1 MTKRNWFGYIVMI
14 AVCFLISGCSLLD
27 NLLFTKSEVPEFSF
41 SGYVRADG
49 EPLADATVDCGIS
62 SCQTDEN
69 GYYSFN
75 KLSKVV
81 NVSVSKAGYLFSD
94 ELVFVNSLS
103 TDVNFY
109 GYKLFDKSGVVKNN
123 DVVIPN
129 VKIEAVSENGKF
141 ETMTNESGEFYLSN
155 LAGQVKVTA
164 TKEKYN
170 FFTQSFTIAKEDNV
184 VITGITD
191 IAGKINVDSKADKSD
206 FELLCNDYTININDD
221 LTFLAQNVAPGDKII
236 LKSSKYF
243 VSKNEIKIGSTDDIS
258 FDCFKYYDIQ
268 GEVSCGNQK
277 LNNVKVMFGKL
288 ETESINGKFK
298 FEKVYGSRDIKCEL
312 NGFEFENKNVSADN
326 SSVQI
331 KATTKVEIQ
340 VALDVGNDFSG
351 VKLKVGDRIID
362 KCSSTGKFEI
372 AGIEFGQVISVE
384 SLDYHADTTLEVN
397 DNLPKTISLQKH
409 YSLKV
414 NTTADNQPLSDVDVI
429 VSNKT
434 YKTDENGFVQIDKLY
449 GTNECVLEKT
459 GYKFESTYLVNY
471 YQSKI
476 NAVGQLLFDIVGS
489 VRSGEIILDSAKIV
503 CNDVEYSSNELGEF
517 QIQNVYGVV
526 NLTIEKSGYNTQTL
540 SVSKDGGRLDINLNY
555 DVMGLILCADM
566 PIEDVKVSNG
576 QNSVNS
582 QKDGKFKL
590 SGLYGENEIT
600 FAKDFYNIQS
610 QTLSF
615 GKYLQINTTYSVKGN
630 VSSSNGAV
638 SGLGIWILSKNYG
651 TTQSTTTDEKGNYS
665 FEGLSGSYALY
676 YDESTSLSLK
686 PKIYN
691 VNFGDKYDFSDKGFG
706 FGGKVT
712 CGGVG
717 LEGVKIRIG
726 NLQTLTDKDGA
737 YNFALVPASGIL
749 TLTKEGYNFENSG
762 MDVDE
767 EFDGRENV
775 NFEATYKVVIRVK
788 SGLTTISN
796 VQVSLNGNVCGN
808 TDENG
813 TMEILGL
820 TGSNSVEFSLNKYK
834 FVGLKT
840 FDTYQVLDI
849 DASMDIA
856 VLVKTG
862 DIRVGGAEVKVNGV
876 IQSSQTDNNGLIEL
890 KEIRIGDTIEF
901 SKTNYKFDSILISG
915 YLENLIANCS
925 YKISGNISNCG
936 NRLAGVTVTMG
947 ERVTLTDELG
957 YFEFDDVQ
965 GEQTL
970 RLSKN
975 GFDFDDVIVNSA
987 DTLNIMSKYSI
998 AGKVMLS
1005 TGLGISKVDIY
1016 IAEQKVG
1023 STDTNGNFKIEN
1035 LSSIVTLRFVKL
1047 GYKFVG
1053 DFTITSPSE
1062 SLEFLATYSIA
1073 GRVMSGNIAIANALV
1088 SASNGMS
1095 TRTNDDGT
1103 YVLEDVDTEVV
1114 IQVTLD
1120 NYDNTEPETVKGYS
1134 KNVDFNLT
1142 YKVIITID
1150 GDFKD
1155 INVSITGQSP
1165 RTKNYSLKQIII
1177 ENLFGQNS
1185 VVLSKKSYM
1194 FTPTDRFTVTSNF
1207 ETRLTTKL
1215 VYGISGFVKTESGA
1229 PIKNARVFA
1238 GETCVR
1244 TDNQGYYEISNLIG
1258 KNQLMATLP
1267 YLNDDT
1273 NPSHDSSLDK
1283 TYGQIEKSGDYN
1295 IIFSN
1300 NNFGLNFLNFAYDK
1314 LRNSNGY
1321 QIFGTGDVV
1330 ATAKVGVTITSKN
1343 KVDVIYKQDKNGT
1356 KIFQN
1361 KNTGDVEAGVDPNV
1375 SMLSC
1380 FDTKSRTVKY
1390 QLIQG
1395 ENNVKA
1401 NSVAYTNSW
1410 SGTNIS
1416 YSDYQSK
1423 ITINGISGGSGV
1435 NGDGFSSYNIN
1446 SKSLSSVKNMSF
1458 SDNLYKYTI
1467 VLKTDEASGAYTNY
1481 KQIMTLM
1488 CDKKD
1493 LIGFSKIE
1501 LTFTISQ
1508 SGYLKEMKI
1517 AEEYKVVTN
1526 KKASVSGA
1534 EASVVGNI
1542 TYSFYLNQNNLIKDI
1557 DTSSPIT
1564 ASSGLSTL
1572 ETYDDILT
1580 LQTNKNTRYSQP
1592 KIDMV
1597 VVKKEELLWKN

>member
-1 MTKRNWFGYIVMI
+1 MTRRNWFVYMVMF

-27 NLLFTKSEVPEFSF
+27 NLLFTKSQVPEFSF

-81 NVSVSKAGYLFSD
+81 NVSVSKVGYLFGD

-164 TKEKYN
+164 TKDKYN

-221 LTFLAQNVAPGDKII
+221 LTFLAQNIAPGDKII

-243 VSKNEIKIGSTDDIS
+243 VSQNEIKIDSTDDIS

-268 GEVSCGNQK
+268 GEVNCGNQK
-277 LNNVKVMFGKL
+277 LNNVKVVFGRL
-288 ETESINGKFK
+288 ETESANGKFS
-298 FEKVYGSRDIKCEL
+298 FQKVYGSRDLKCEL
-312 NGFEFENKNVSADN
+312 NGFEFENKFVSADN

-331 KATTKVEIQ
+331 KATTNVSVQ
-340 VALDVGNDFSG
+340 TVLDVGNDFSG

-372 AGIEFGQVISVE
+372 AGIEFGQSISVE
-384 SLDYHADTTLEVN
+384 SEDYHADTTIEVN

-414 NTTADNQPLSDVDVI
+414 NTFADNQPLSDVDVI

-434 YKTDENGFVQIDKLY
+434 YKTDKNGFVQIDKLY
-449 GTNECVLEKT
+449 GTNECVLEKP
-459 GYKFESTYLVNY
+459 GYKFETSYLVNY

-476 NAVGQLLFDIVGS
+476 SAVGQQLFDILGS
-489 VRSGEIILDSAKIV
+489 VCSGEIILDGAKII
-503 CNDVEYSSNELGEF
+503 CNDKEYSSNESGEF
-517 QIQNVYGVV
+517 KIENVYGIV
-526 NLTIEKSGYNTQTL
+526 NLTIEKNGYNTQTRL
-540 SVSKDGGRLDINLNY
+540 VSKDSERLDINLNY
-555 DVMGLILCADM
+555 NVTGVILCADI
-566 PIEDVKVSNG
+566 PIEDVKISNG
-576 QNSVNS
+576 QKSVYS
-582 QKDGKFKL
+582 QKDGKFEL
-590 SGLYGENEIT
+590 CGLYGENDIT
-600 FAKDFYNIQS
+600 FERDFYNFQS

-615 GKYLQINTTYSVKGN
+615 GKYLQIDTTYSIKGN
-630 VSSSNGAV
+630 VSGSDGVV
-638 SGLGIWILSKNYG
+638 SGLGIIIISKSNG
-651 TTQSTTTDEKGNYS
+651 TIYNATTDELGNYG

-686 PKIYN
+686 PKIYD
-691 VNFGDKYDFSDKGFG
+691 VNFGNKYDFSDKGFG

-717 LEGVKIRIG
+717 LEGVKVRIG
-726 NLQTLTDKDGA
+726 NLQTLTDKDGL
-737 YNFALVPASGIL
+737 YKFALVPQSGVL
-749 TLTKEGYNFENSG
+749 TLAKEGYNFENSG
-762 MDVDE
+762 MDIDE
-767 EFDGRENV
+767 EFDGKEDV
-775 NFEATYKVVIRVK
+775 NFDATYKVLIRVK
-788 SGLTTISN
+788 SGSTSISN
-796 VQVSLNGNVCGN
+796 VQVSLNGNVSGN

-813 TMEILGL
+813 TMEITGL
-820 TGSNSVEFSLNKYK
+820 TGLNSVEFSLNKYK
-834 FVGLKT
+834 FFGLKT

-849 DASMDIA
+849 DASMDTM

-862 DIRVGGAEVKVNGV
+862 DVRVGGVKVKVNGV
-876 IQSSQTDNNGLIEL
+876 VQSNQTDNNGQIEI

-901 SKTNYKFDSILISG
+901 SKSNYKFDTILVSG
-915 YLENLIANCS
+915 YLESLIANCS
-925 YKISGNISNCG
+925 YKVSGNVSNCG
-936 NRLAGVTVTMG
+936 NRLSDVNITMG
-947 ERVTLTDELG
+947 ERKTLTDELG
-957 YFEFDDVQ
+957 YFEFDNVV

-970 RLSKN
+970 RLSKT
-975 GFDFDDVIVNSA
+975 GFDFDDTTVSNA

-1016 IAEQKVG
+1016 IGEQKVG

-1035 LSSIVTLRFVKL
+1035 LSSIVSLRFVKL
-1047 GYKFVG
+1047 GYKFAG

-1120 NYDNTEPETVKGYS
+1120 NYDNTQPETVKGYS

-1142 YKVIITID
+1142 YKISITID

-1185 VVLSKKSYM
+1185 VVLSKKSHM

-1273 NPSHDSSLDK
+1273 NPSHDASLDK

-1321 QIFGTGDVV
+1321 QIFGTGKVV
-1330 ATAKVGVTITSKN
+1330 AIANVGGITSEN
-1343 KVDVIYKQDKNGT
+1343 IVSVIYKQDRNGT
-1356 KIFQN
+1356 KLFEN
-1361 KNTGDVEAGVDPNV
+1361 KNTGAVVSIAGVDPNV
-1375 SMLSC
+1375 SLLSC

-1416 YSDYQSK
+1416 YSDYLNK

-1458 SDNLYKYTI
+1458 GDNLYKYTI

-1493 LIGFSKIE
+1493 LKSFKNIE

-1508 SGYLKEMKI
+1508 QGYLKEMKI
-1517 AEEYKVVTN
+1517 FEKYVVETN
-1526 KKASVSGA
+1526 SGVKA
-1534 EASVVGNI
+1534 EADVTSNI